1 MISSRKY
8 SSLKTKVEF
17 HLIYID
23 DSESMTS
30 AYLSEVITTRKV
42 LTSSA
47 QFVVSTTVVDQ
58 TENCVS
64 CSLFTIIMG
73 S

>member
-30 AYLSEVITTRKV
+30 TYLSEIIMIRKV
-42 LTSSA
+42 PTSSV
-47 QFVVSTTVVDQ
+47 QFAVSATVVDQ